1 MKKQKIKRI
10 AARCTASMLAAGMI
24 VGNVAELNVYAA
36 QAGAADVEE
45 KLYVN
50 LDDYGK
56 VEKANIVKGVQ
67 FAIDDSYTDYG
78 NYTSITNMSDN
89 QEPVVKGNS
98 VTWMRPD
105 GNGKFYFQGGLDP
118 TTVKMP
124 WDFTVTYKVNGIVTP
139 PEKVAGASGTVE
151 VDIDA
156 VPNKNVNKYMQNN
169 MVLLVLI
176 PMDQSKVYS
185 TDAPESMQA
194 SFGNY
199 SGVGFEALPGQEKH
213 FQARFGTDSFESMG
227 VMMVMTPVTAGD
239 ISKIKDFKELED
251 KFRANTNEVMDSV
264 DAIMD
269 NVTDMSSQL
278 AKTNQMLDQLASG
291 KAKID
296 QNRTIIFDGVDL
308 SLQDVRDL
316 TELLD
321 PVDTS
326 LKTTQWMVYDINTNL
341 NDTNNHLASTSAVM
355 STLSRKLRALSS
367 EMGSTNTF
375 DISSVSSDLELTK
388 SSLNEL
394 RGNLAKSGLAVKNIK
409 TITGSDDFKNETSDA
424 VTEGAMADTNI
435 DGAYLPSAVIG
446 YINGVVQQKGGSS
459 NVSENDLK
467 GLIPD
472 IAKLIYINNA
482 LAAPN
487 GTTKYSVTTEDL
499 AEAQA
504 ALKKAQ
510 AAATDP
516 EKAAILGAYASAF
529 VGKVTGD
536 NADIPLIANNLGKII
551 APGALDSATATA
563 TEFVDH
569 MVSMLNLKG
578 TITELGNDSNKSYGG
593 ATANLQ
599 KSLNDLSEFGSDAL
613 ANAITAY
620 GSIDYATAIDQI
632 NQVMSDI
639 DDVMDAGASVSY
651 QTSRLLDSMRKVTAD
666 VDSLISTL
674 NSYYEDVQTAI
685 TNVSNVV
692 EQTEKTA
699 DDLTRTAQTL
709 NDTLRAASEDLS
721 AAGDTGIAIG
731 REAVDNSNKMIENTK
746 NMKEAGAD
754 LRKSINDKLDEEEA
768 DNNFIN
774 MDPDAEAVSL
784 TSTANVEP
792 SSISIICRTAEIKIN
807 DDDNA
812 TVDAEFPEQKT
823 TFLSRVANVFKAL
836 FSKIKG
842 IFVKS

>member
-24 VGNVAELNVYAA
+24 AGNVAELNVYAA
-36 QAGAADVEE
+36 QAGVADVEE

-67 FAIDDSYTDYG
+67 FTIDDSYTDYG
-78 NYTSITNMSDN
+78 NYTSITNMSDD

-251 KFRANTNEVMDSV
+251 KFRANTNAVMDSV
-264 DAIMD
+264 DAIMN

-375 DISSVSSDLELTK
+375 DISSVTGDLTETK
-388 SSLNEL
+388 NKLGEL
-394 RGNLAKSGLAVKNIK
+394 RENLVKSGTAVGNIK
-409 TITGSDDFKNETSDA
+409 EITGDSAFDSTVDSIITNSGVFDA
-424 VTEGAMADTNI
+424 TYEEE
-435 DGAYLPSAVIG
+435 YLPEAVIEVIRASVAG
-446 YINGVVQQKGGSS
+446 KTSISDTEKTKLTGQIAVLLDTYNALSNSTYVVSSTELGS
-459 NVSENDLK
+459 VAK
-467 GLIPD
+467 GL
-472 IAKLIYINNA
+472 
-482 LAAPN
+482 
-487 GTTKYSVTTEDL
+487 
-499 AEAQA
+499 EAYP
-504 ALKKAQ
+504 
-510 AAATDP
+510 TDGG
-516 EKAAILGAYASAF
+516 AILGAALGQFFADHSITDTATQ
-529 VGKVTGD
+529 VTITNGVK
-536 NADIPLIANNLGKII
+536 AAG
-551 APGALDSATATA
+551 SATSSQSVANATRFINRL
-563 TEFVDH
+563 T
-569 MVSMLNLKG
+569 SMLELKSSISSLGDAKYGAASSNLR
-578 TITELGNDSNKSYGG
+578 D
-593 ATANLQ
+593 
-599 KSLNDLSEFGSDAL
+599 SLNSLSDAGSEAL
-613 ANAITAY
+613 ANAIGLYA
-620 GSIDYATAIDQI
+620 SVDYATALDQI
-632 NQVMSDI
+632 NEVMSDI

-792 SSISIICRTAEIKIN
+792 SSVSIICRTAEIKIN

-812 TVDAEFPEQKT
+812 LADAEFPEQKT

-842 IFVKS
+842 IFVKN

>member
-1 MKKQKIKRI
+1 MKKQQIKRI

-67 FAIDDSYTDYG
+67 FTIDDSYTDYG
-78 NYTSITNMSDN
+78 NYTSITNMSDD
-89 QEPVVKGNS
+89 QEPVVEGNS

-251 KFRANTNEVMDSV
+251 KFRANTNAVMDSV

-375 DISSVSSDLELTK
+375 DISSVTGDLTETKNKLGELRENLVKSGTAVGNIKEITGDSAFDSTVDSIITNSGVFDATYEEEYLPEAVIEVIRASVAGTTSVGAAEKTALIQRVGKLLDLYTALTEDASGTNKYIVSGSILGRISDNDTSAFAEFFTGNAISDSAEQGRITTAVGAVAAASSPTK
-388 SSLNEL
+388 SSLDNASRFVNRLTSMLEL
-394 RGNLAKSGLAVKNIK
+394 KSSISSLGDAKYGAASSNLRDSLN
-409 TITGSDDFKNETSDA
+409 SLSDA
-424 VTEGAMADTNI
+424 
-435 DGAYLPSAVIG
+435 
-446 YINGVVQQKGGSS
+446 GS
-459 NVSENDLK
+459 E
-467 GLIPD
+467 
-472 IAKLIYINNA
+472 
-482 LAAPN
+482 
-487 GTTKYSVTTEDL
+487 
-499 AEAQA
+499 
-504 ALKKAQ
+504 
-510 AAATDP
+510 
-516 EKAAILGAYASAF
+516 
-529 VGKVTGD
+529 
-536 NADIPLIANNLGKII
+536 
-551 APGALDSATATA
+551 
-563 TEFVDH
+563 
-569 MVSMLNLKG
+569 
-578 TITELGNDSNKSYGG
+578 
-593 ATANLQ
+593 
-599 KSLNDLSEFGSDAL
+599 AL
-613 ANAITAY
+613 ANAIGLYA
-620 GSIDYATAIDQI
+620 SVDYATALDQI
-632 NQVMSDI
+632 NEVMSDI

-792 SSISIICRTAEIKIN
+792 SSVSIICRTAEIKIN

>member
-1 MKKQKIKRI
+1 MKKHNIKRI
-10 AARCTASMLAAGMI
+10 AARCTASVLAAGMI
-24 VGNVAELNVYAA
+24 TGNAAELKVYAA
-36 QAGAADVEE
+36 QAGDADVEE

-50 LDDYGK
+50 LDDYGR

-67 FAIDDSYTDYG
+67 FTIDDSYTDYG
-78 NYTSITNMSDN
+78 DYTSITNMSDD
-89 QEPVVKGNS
+89 QEPAVNGNS
-98 VTWMRPD
+98 VTWTRPED
-105 GNGKFYFQGGLDP
+105 NGRFDLQGGLDP
-118 TTVKMP
+118 TKCMMP

-156 VPNKNVNKYMQNN
+156 VPNKNVNKYMQDN
-169 MVLLVLI
+169 MVLLVII
-176 PMDQSKVYS
+176 PMDESKVYS
-185 TDAPESMQA
+185 TDAPGSMQA

-213 FQARFGTDSFESMG
+213 FRARFGTDSFESMG
-227 VMMVMTPVTAGD
+227 VMMIMTPVTAGD
-239 ISKIKDFKELED
+239 ISKIKDFKELEN
-251 KFRANTNEVMDSV
+251 KFRANTNAVMDSV

-296 QNRTIIFDGVDL
+296 QNKTIIFDGVDL

-316 TELLD
+316 TELMD

-341 NDTNNHLASTSAVM
+341 NETNNHLASTSAVM

-375 DISSVSSDLELTK
+375 DISSVTGDLTETK
-388 SSLNEL
+388 DKLGKL
-394 RGNLAKSGLAVKNIK
+394 RENLVKSGTAVGNIK
-409 TITGSDDFKNETSDA
+409 EITGSSEFDSTVDSIITGSGVFDAAYEEEYLPEAVIEVIRASVSGTTGIGDTEKAELIQKVGKLLDLYSALTKDVLGINKYMVSGGILGRISAGDTNAFAEFFNENKISDKFEQGRIELAVQNVAKADSPTKTSSDNASRFVNRLKSMSDLKTSISSLGDAKYGAASSNLRDSLNSLSDA
-424 VTEGAMADTNI
+424 
-435 DGAYLPSAVIG
+435 
-446 YINGVVQQKGGSS
+446 GS
-459 NVSENDLK
+459 E
-467 GLIPD
+467 
-472 IAKLIYINNA
+472 
-482 LAAPN
+482 
-487 GTTKYSVTTEDL
+487 
-499 AEAQA
+499 
-504 ALKKAQ
+504 
-510 AAATDP
+510 
-516 EKAAILGAYASAF
+516 
-529 VGKVTGD
+529 
-536 NADIPLIANNLGKII
+536 
-551 APGALDSATATA
+551 
-563 TEFVDH
+563 
-569 MVSMLNLKG
+569 
-578 TITELGNDSNKSYGG
+578 
-593 ATANLQ
+593 
-599 KSLNDLSEFGSDAL
+599 AL
-613 ANAITAY
+613 ANAIGLYA
-620 GSIDYATAIDQI
+620 SVDYATALDQI
-632 NQVMSDI
+632 NEVMSDI

-651 QTSRLLDSMRKVTAD
+651 QTSRLLDSVRKVTAD

-692 EQTEKTA
+692 EQTEKTS

-721 AAGDTGIAIG
+721 AAGDTGIAVG
-731 REAVDNSNKMIENTK
+731 REAVDNSNKIIENTK

-792 SSISIICRTAEIKIN
+792 SSVAIICRTDEIRIN

-812 TVDAEFPEQKT
+812 VTDAEFSEQKT

-842 IFVKS
+842 IFVKD

>member
-375 DISSVSSDLELTK
+375 DISSVTGDLTETK
-388 SSLNEL
+388 DKLGKL
-394 RGNLAKSGLAVKNIK
+394 RENLVKSGTAVGNIK
-409 TITGSDDFKNETSDA
+409 EITGDSAFDSTVDSIITNSGVFDA
-424 VTEGAMADTNI
+424 TYEEE
-435 DGAYLPSAVIG
+435 YLPEAVIEVIRASVAG
-446 YINGVVQQKGGSS
+446 KTSISDTEKIKLISQIAVLLDAYNALSNSTYAVSSAELVSVV
-459 NVSENDLK
+459 K
-467 GLIPD
+467 GL
-472 IAKLIYINNA
+472 
-482 LAAPN
+482 
-487 GTTKYSVTTEDL
+487 
-499 AEAQA
+499 EAYP
-504 ALKKAQ
+504 
-510 AAATDP
+510 TDGGV
-516 EKAAILGAYASAF
+516 ILGAA
-529 VGKVTGD
+529 
-536 NADIPLIANNLGKII
+536 LGQFFIDHSI
-551 APGALDSATATA
+551 TDTAIQ
-563 TEFVDH
+563 
-569 MVSMLNLKG
+569 G
-578 TITELGNDSNKSYGG
+578 TITNGVKAAGSATSSQSVANATRFINRLTSMLDLKSSINSLGDAKYGTASSN
-593 ATANLQ
+593 LRD
-599 KSLNDLSEFGSDAL
+599 SLNNLSDAGSEAL
-613 ANAITAY
+613 ANAIELYA
-620 GSIDYATAIDQI
+620 SVDYATAIDQI
-632 NQVMSDI
+632 NAVMSDI

-792 SSISIICRTAEIKIN
+792 SSVSIICRTAEIKIN

>member
-10 AARCTASMLAAGMI
+10 AARCTASMLAAGII

-375 DISSVSSDLELTK
+375 DISSVTGDLTETKDKLGKLRENLVKSGTAVGNIKEITGDSAFDSTVDSIITNSGVFDATYEEEYLPEAVIEVIRASVAGKTSISDTEKIKLISQIAVLLDAYNALSNSTYAVSSAELGSVVKGLEAYPTDSGVMLNAVLTQFFADHSITDTATQVIITNGVEAAGSATSSQSVANATRFINRLTSMLDLK
-388 SSLNEL
+388 SSINLLGDAKYGAASSNLRDSLNSL
-394 RGNLAKSGLAVKNIK
+394 
-409 TITGSDDFKNETSDA
+409 SDA
-424 VTEGAMADTNI
+424 
-435 DGAYLPSAVIG
+435 
-446 YINGVVQQKGGSS
+446 GS
-459 NVSENDLK
+459 K
-467 GLIPD
+467 
-472 IAKLIYINNA
+472 
-482 LAAPN
+482 
-487 GTTKYSVTTEDL
+487 
-499 AEAQA
+499 
-504 ALKKAQ
+504 
-510 AAATDP
+510 
-516 EKAAILGAYASAF
+516 
-529 VGKVTGD
+529 
-536 NADIPLIANNLGKII
+536 
-551 APGALDSATATA
+551 
-563 TEFVDH
+563 
-569 MVSMLNLKG
+569 
-578 TITELGNDSNKSYGG
+578 
-593 ATANLQ
+593 
-599 KSLNDLSEFGSDAL
+599 AL
-613 ANAITAY
+613 ANAIELYA
-620 GSIDYATAIDQI
+620 SVDYATAIDQI

-651 QTSRLLDSMRKVTAD
+651 QTSRLLDSMRKVTSD

-792 SSISIICRTAEIKIN
+792 SSVSIICRTAEIKIN